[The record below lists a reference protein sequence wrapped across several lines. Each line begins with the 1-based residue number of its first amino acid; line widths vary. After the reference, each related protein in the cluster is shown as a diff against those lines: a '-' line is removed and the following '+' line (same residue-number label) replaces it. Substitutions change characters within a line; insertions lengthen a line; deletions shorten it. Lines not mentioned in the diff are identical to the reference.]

1 MQSAPTPGPDPRV
14 IPGWLT
20 SNLLDSY
27 DGVVD
32 AAKPGVPAVVG
43 KGGPSTNSPD
53 TPDGRLHQL
62 LEELR
67 AALERLDLTTTRR
80 QLARLELHA
89 EHVDAGGPGR
99 ATFFARACR
108 AMFALTEGDLV
119 GAASMTDEA
128 ARIGTRAALPEAE
141 AVVRTLRNDRARQL
155 GDREGMATG
164 AAWCE
169 ARAAR
174 ERSTAARAEA
184 AVLWLASGD
193 VARAGRLVD
202 TLQAQLEYLPDDDQ
216 LLLVLSRVC
225 EAAVGTGRRVAAST
239 AARLLEPF
247 AHRAVVAPGATAFG
261 GVVDDFIALATG
273 DREAAARART
283 SYEQLG
289 AWWWARRRTLDVQPS
304 TSFPRVLHLHPSHRN
319 TGVAQWCVG
328 PDGQTRQLTAM
339 PGLEYLRQLLHQPG
353 RDVSADELAR
363 ADAGPDPRRRIIVR
377 QAIATALSRLDMVD
391 PELGGEL
398 RATIRTGLSC
408 RYDPDPLRPTAWH
421 LETDVSHAAH

>member
-1 MQSAPTPGPDPRV
+1 
-14 IPGWLT
+14 
-20 SNLLDSY
+20 
-27 DGVVD
+27 VD
-32 AAKPGVPAVVG
+32 AAEPGVPAVVG

-80 QLARLELHA
+80 HLALLELHA
-89 EHVDAGGPGR
+89 EHVDAGGVGR
-99 ATFFARACR
+99 ASFYARACR

-128 ARIGTRAALPEAE
+128 ARIGTQAVLPEAE
-141 AVVRTLRNDRARQL
+141 AVVHTLRNDRARQL

-169 ARAAR
+169 ARAAA

-193 VARAGRLVD
+193 VARAARLVD
-202 TLQAQLEYLPDDDQ
+202 SLQTELEYLPEDDQ

-225 EAAVGTGRRVAAST
+225 EAAVGTGRRVAASMS
-239 AARLLEPF
+239 ARLLEPF

-273 DREAAARART
+273 DREAAARARA

-289 AWWWARRRTLDVQPS
+289 AWWWARRRALNVQPS
-304 TSFPRVLHLHPSHRN
+304 TSFPRVLHLHPSHRSA
-319 TGVAQWCVG
+319 GVPQWCVG
-328 PDGQTRQLTAM
+328 PDGHTRQLTAM

-353 RDVSADELAR
+353 RDVSAEELTR
-363 ADAGPDPRRRIIVR
+363 ADAAPDPRRRIIVR

-398 RATIRTGLSC
+398 RATVRTGLSC

>member
-1 MQSAPTPGPDPRV
+1 VTGVTR
-14 IPGWLT
+14 
-20 SNLLDSY
+20 DSY
-27 DGVVD
+27 DEGVD
-32 AAKPGVPAVVG
+32 AAQPGVPAVVG
-43 KGGPSTNSPD
+43 EGDPSTSSPH

-62 LEELR
+62 QEDLR
-67 AALERLDLTTTRR
+67 AALERLDLASTRR
-80 QLARLELHA
+80 HLARLELHA
-89 EHVDAGGPGR
+89 EHVDAAGPGR

-128 ARIGTRAALPEAE
+128 ARIGTRAALPEAA

-164 AAWCE
+164 AAQCE
-169 ARAAR
+169 AHATV

-202 TLQAQLEYLPDDDQ
+202 TLQPRLEHLPDDDEK
-216 LLLVLSRVC
+216 LLVLSRVC
-225 EAAVGTGRRVAAST
+225 EAAVGTGRRVAAS
-239 AARLLEPF
+239 ASARLLEPF

-273 DREAAARART
+273 DRDAAARARA

-289 AWWWARRRTLDVQPS
+289 AWWWARRRALDVKPS
-304 TSFPRVLHLHPSHRN
+304 TSFPRVLHLHPSHRSS
-319 TGVAQWCVG
+319 GVPQWCVG
-328 PDGQTRQLTAM
+328 PDGHTRQLTAM

-353 RDVSADELAR
+353 RDLSADELTR
-363 ADAGPDPRRRIIVR
+363 ADAAPDPRRRITVR

-398 RATIRTGLSC
+398 RATIRTGLTC

-421 LETDVSHAAH
+421 LETDVSHAAHGAR

>member
-1 MQSAPTPGPDPRV
+1 
-14 IPGWLT
+14 
-20 SNLLDSY
+20 
-27 DGVVD
+27 VD

-43 KGGPSTNSPD
+43 EGGPSANSPH

-62 LEELR
+62 LEELS

-80 QLARLELHA
+80 ALARLELHA
-89 EHVDAGGPGR
+89 EHVDAGGAGP
-99 ATFFARACR
+99 ATFYARACR

-128 ARIGTRAALPEAE
+128 ARIGTRAALPESE

-169 ARAAR
+169 ARATA
-174 ERSTAARAEA
+174 ERSTAAKAEA
-184 AVLWLASGD
+184 AVLWLGAGD

-202 TLQAQLEYLPDDDQ
+202 SLQAQLEFLPDDDQ

-225 EAAVGTGRRVAAST
+225 EAAVGTGRRVAASIS
-239 AARLLEPF
+239 ARLLEPF

-273 DREAAARART
+273 DRDAAARARA
-283 SYEQLG
+283 SYQQLG
-289 AWWWARRRTLDVQPS
+289 AWWWARRRALDVQPS

-319 TGVAQWCVG
+319 TGVPQWCVG
-328 PDGQTRQLTAM
+328 PDGHTRQLTAM

-353 RDVSADELAR
+353 RDVSADELAH
-363 ADAGPDPRRRIIVR
+363 ADAGSDPRRRIIVR

-398 RATIRTGLSC
+398 RATVRTGLSC